1 MATTSRSSDD
11 LRNAVRRELLAAALR
26 DGDDGW
32 VTFNEL
38 CRMLPPS
45 VPRPCVDDALDF
57 LKNLELVEETVLS
70 VPQPR
75 TAADDPR
82 KPRRVI
88 EARGLRLTRA
98 ALVTLLRDALT
109 LSRSRGEGLLAALR
123 QFEPKEMSR

>member
-57 LKNLELVEETVLS
+57 LKGLDVVEEKVLAI
-70 VPQPR
+70 PQP
-75 TAADDPR
+75 ASDPR
-82 KPRRVI
+82 EPRRVI
-88 EARGLRLTRA
+88 EARGFRMTRA

-123 QFEPKEMSR
+123 QFEPKELSR